1 MVDKLRVVHPTSD
14 ITTAVALR
22 RVDDA
27 FFIHHCGAGPPMFC
41 GCELTAPMLLLIP
54 VPLLQRLTF
63 GRRPDGRPRQK

>member
-1 MVDKLRVVHPTSD
+1 LRAEVVKDGGSC
-14 ITTAVALR
+14 

-27 FFIHHCGAGPPMFC
+27 FFIHHQRLSGYSLRSEPA
-41 GCELTAPMLLLIP
+41 ADVVIWIP